1 MTDTRHADSSEHQL
15 LAFLVEAV
23 YAEHRSGRPPPARL
37 ELPPADFE
45 RFQSEHR
52 EALAAHVPEVGN
64 VYPGSLAGVPVES
77 GADHPSIIRAD
88 GRRGMLLLP

>member
-1 MTDTRHADSSEHQL
+1 MSDTSHSDSSEHQL
-15 LAFLVEAV
+15 LAFLVQAV
-23 YAEHRSGRPPPARL
+23 YAEQRSGRPLPARI

-45 RFQSEHR
+45 RFQREHR
-52 EALAAHVPEVGN
+52 EALAAHVPEVEN
-64 VYPGSLAGVPVES
+64 VYPGSLAGVPVVS